1 MSYSEHVSTET
12 LADYAEGLLR
22 ESEASAVAAHLADCA
37 ECRAEELLLASL
49 SEILAADDVGPM
61 PAVYAD
67 RIDAALHEV
76 ALAHPAAS
84 RSAGSDPGAGSFH
97 PEGAYAGGGALDL
110 TPSALASSS
119 SAEVVDL
126 AARRKVV
133 AQGLSR
139 VTTVA
144 ASIVLLI
151 GGTVLGLQALNSGD
165 DQLDSPNEIAQP
177 SVQPFAR
184 ETIQPSPIR
193 NSRVPIYVGAK
204 KNPDGSYTNP
214 NGVVVRPDG
223 SAVLLNGKVLKP
235 QKKPANGGA
244 EPVDPTIPVG
254 PLPAD
259 SSGSKSD
266 RGPVAAFDKNRDT
279 ADEAPPA
286 VDQDPADPAINPATP
301 DPEDA
306 GVADDAGTGE
316 SSAAP
321 AADPAEAATAKP
333 EGPRSVAGADEPAAA
348 KAAQQRPYV
357 EESGSEYTTDNFAEK
372 VLALL
377 DRAGYRE
384 SSVGEPQVDTDAG
397 EPTSTV
403 APSESPQV
411 QEAQFQEA
419 SINTAAPSAADSPTV
434 AERAEAQG
442 PASGEV
448 KRRAVRCARQLG
460 GELIAGDTGI
470 WKGDA
475 VTIVVLPDP
484 SDSRQVV
491 AHAIAGPCT
500 AERPADD
507 PENLRHIQFIVAKP

>member
-22 ESEASAVAAHLADCA
+22 ESDASAVGAHLAECA

-49 SEILAADDVGPM
+49 SEILAADVVGPM
-61 PAVYAD
+61 PTVYAE

-76 ALAHPAAS
+76 ALAHPAGS

-110 TPSALASSS
+110 TPAALASSS

-151 GGTVLGLQALNSGD
+151 GGTVLGLQALNSGE
-165 DQLDSPNEIAQP
+165 DQLDSPNEIAQRE
-177 SVQPFAR
+177 VQPFAR

-235 QKKPANGGA
+235 QKKPAGGGA
-244 EPVDPTIPVG
+244 AAVDPTIQIG
-254 PLPAD
+254 PQPAD
-259 SSGSKSD
+259 SSVSKSN
-266 RGPVAAFDKNRDT
+266 RGPVSAFDKNRDA

-301 DPEDA
+301 DPEGA
-306 GVADDAGTGE
+306 GGADDAGTGE
-316 SSAAP
+316 ATAAP
-321 AADPAEAATAKP
+321 AADSAEAATAQP
-333 EGPRSVAGADEPAAA
+333 EGARSVAGADDPAAA
-348 KAAQQRPYV
+348 KTAQRPYV

-377 DRAGYRE
+377 DQAGYRE

-403 APSESPQV
+403 APSDSPQV

-419 SINTAAPSAADSPTV
+419 SINTAAPSAADAPTV
-434 AERAEAQG
+434 AERAEVQG

-475 VTIVVLPDP
+475 VTIVVLPEP
-484 SDSRQVV
+484 SHSRQVV

>member
-22 ESEASAVAAHLADCA
+22 ESDASAVAAHLADCA

-49 SEILAADDVGPM
+49 SEILAADHVGPM

-76 ALAHPAAS
+76 ALAHPAGS

-119 SAEVVDL
+119 SAEVIDL

-235 QKKPANGGA
+235 QKKSAGGGA

-259 SSGSKSD
+259 NSPSKSNN
-266 RGPVAAFDKNRDT
+266 GPVSAFDKNRDT

-286 VDQDPADPAINPATP
+286 VVQDPADPAVNNPATP
-301 DPEDA
+301 EPDETPATAPD
-306 GVADDAGTGE
+306 

-321 AADPAEAATAKP
+321 AADDSAEALRA
-333 EGPRSVAGADEPAAA
+333 EGSDGPRTAPADDPVAE
-348 KAAQQRPYV
+348 KSAQQRPYV

-384 SSVGEPQVDTDAG
+384 SSVGEPQVAAG

-403 APSESPQV
+403 APSESARV
-411 QEAQFQEA
+411 QDAQFQEA
-419 SINTAAPSAADSPTV
+419 SVNAAAPTAADSPTV
-434 AERAEAQG
+434 AERAEVQG

-460 GELIAGDTGI
+460 GDLIAGDTGI

-475 VTIVVLPDP
+475 VTVVVLPDP
-484 SDSRQVV
+484 SDPRQVV
-491 AHAIAGPCT
+491 AHAVAGPCT